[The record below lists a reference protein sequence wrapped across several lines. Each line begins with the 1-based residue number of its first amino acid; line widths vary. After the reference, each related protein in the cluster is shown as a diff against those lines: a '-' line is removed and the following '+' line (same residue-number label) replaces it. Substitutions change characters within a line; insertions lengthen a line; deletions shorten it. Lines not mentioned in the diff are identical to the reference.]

1 MNMHG
6 QLLTVLVPEAR
17 YPINPTLSDHR
28 ERSVGLHINPI
39 LRVNDTLQA
48 LYSQRFV
55 KITLPIEQQLLHLD
69 VARKVTVKNGEL
81 KYSNC

>member
-1 MNMHG
+1 MHG

-39 LRVNDTLQA
+39 LRVNDTLQK
-48 LYSQRFV
+48 LYSQQFA
-55 KITLPIEQQLLHLD
+55 KIALPREQKMRNLLSRESNKYRLSTLML
-69 VARKVTVKNGEL
+69 
-81 KYSNC
+81 

>member
-1 MNMHG
+1 MHG

-39 LRVNDTLQA
+39 LRVNNTLQEQ
-48 LYSQRFV
+48 YSQQFA
-55 KITLPIEQQLLHLD
+55 KIALSREQKKQNLLSRENNDYCTLTLIL
-69 VARKVTVKNGEL
+69 
-81 KYSNC
+81 